1 MNTSPKTRRLF
12 LRRSALAVAVAGIG
26 ITAWRYPTLA
36 NALETTPSDGFTAFM
51 QLSSYLTG
59 KTTLDRELGQA
70 IYAGL
75 SEDHPQFDRN
85 VGALN
90 AQLTASATPAA
101 QLQHT
106 LDQAKSP
113 LAALPKDIMK
123 GWYLGVVGS
132 GKRARAVAF
141 EQALMQAP
149 VADVVVMNTY
159 ARGVPG
165 YWAHPPVIS

>member
-1 MNTSPKTRRLF
+1 MNISPNNRRAF

-26 ITAWRYPTLA
+26 ISAWRYPTLA
-36 NALETTPSDGFTAFM
+36 NALEASQSDGFNGFM
-51 QLSSYLTG
+51 RLSSYLTG

-70 IYAGL
+70 LYAGL
-75 SEDHPQFDRN
+75 TEGDAQFDGN
-85 VGALN
+85 VRALN
-90 AQLTASATPAA
+90 AQLQASGTPAA
-101 QLQHT
+101 QLQQT

-113 LAALPKDIMK
+113 LATLPKNIMK

-132 GKRARAVAF
+132 GKNARAVAF